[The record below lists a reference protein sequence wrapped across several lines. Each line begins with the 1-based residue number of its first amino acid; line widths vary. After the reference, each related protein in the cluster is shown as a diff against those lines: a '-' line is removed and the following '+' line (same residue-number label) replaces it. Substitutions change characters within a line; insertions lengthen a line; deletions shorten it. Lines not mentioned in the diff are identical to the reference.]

1 MGEVVEC
8 LSAASFRP
16 RHQTRLIFGI
26 KAISGAFFFG
36 SFLLGKQK
44 K

>member
-1 MGEVVEC
+1 VFERSE
-8 LSAASFRP
+8 LSATPSTKLNFWM
-16 RHQTRLIFGI
+16 